1 MRVRAVLLTLVVPLS
16 LVVAA
21 CGSGGSA
28 TPTNDASATSTTMAT
43 GVDLSKATF
52 VDDTGQKKV
61 EVDAVDNNFSDQYV
75 KIKAGTTVEFKNT
88 GHNEHNV
95 IPVVKGS
102 FKKAETSQFEP
113 GTSYTVVFAKPGDYP
128 YYCTLHGTPM
138 KGMTGAIRVVA

>member
-1 MRVRAVLLTLVVPLS
+1 MVTAVVLLLS
-16 LVVAA
+16 LTVAS

-28 TPTNDASATSTTMAT
+28 TPTNDASATSTTEAT

-52 VDDTGQKKV
+52 ADDTGQKKV
-61 EVDAVDNNFSDQYV
+61 VVDAVDNNFRDQYV
-75 KIKAGTTVEFKNT
+75 KVKAGTTVEFMNA

-95 IPVVKGS
+95 FPVVKGA

-113 GTSYTVVFAKPGDYP
+113 STSYAVVFAKPGDYP

-138 KGMTGAIRVVA
+138 KGMIGAIRVVA